1 MESTRQHKIA
11 RLIQKDLSD
20 IFLRFARTLGGTL
33 ISVSEVRISPDL
45 AIAHIYLSIFPQ
57 DKVAETMEKIEE
69 NKGKFR
75 GEMGTLER
83 HQLRHRHDR
92 LATNTR
98 NALNTPRHDC
108 AHLRQRL
115 HAATARRLQQAR
127 QHTEHTAQLI
137 RMNNPERILSMGFSL
152 TVCNGQRIG
161 INDTVRPGDTLT
173 TRLTGGRILTSTVTH
188 TETVKTI
195 NDADTTPTHA

>member
-83 HQLRHRHDR
+83 HQLRIIPELNFHLDETIDR
-92 LATNTR
+92 
-98 NALNTPRHDC
+98 
-108 AHLRQRL
+108 
-115 HAATARRLQQAR
+115 
-127 QHTEHTAQLI
+127 
-137 RMNNPERILSMGFSL
+137 MERIDQLLQS
-152 TVCNGQRIG
+152 
-161 INDTVRPGDTLT
+161 DTHLAEEKK
-173 TRLTGGRILTSTVTH
+173 TSTPN
-188 TETVKTI
+188 TEATK
-195 NDADTTPTHA
+195 